1 MYYITVIIAV
11 ILFGGGFALSDVYRR
26 LRSSSIRSSLE
37 SSLIGAIA
45 GLTVLLAVS
54 GGFQA
59 TPFTLFIAFL
69 SALNSIA
76 FMFFS
81 FKALDCANLSVYS
94 LFSMLGG
101 MALPFFQGII
111 FYGENLTVAK
121 LVAFLLITVALT
133 LTVSRGRS
141 KNGIPYYIGVFIL
154 NGMSGA
160 LSKIFTSSPYEKTS
174 PEWFSVWIAFFTAIV
189 SLLLLLTLFRKSEEK
204 FTLKALAVSV
214 GNGLFNR
221 IANMLLVVAL
231 VHIDAS
237 VQYTLVTGGV
247 IIVSTVISLFG
258 KSKPSKKELLSVAVA
273 FLGTLALF
281 LIKA

>member
-69 SALNSIA
+69 SALDSIA

-111 FYGENLTVAK
+111 FYGENFTVAK
-121 LVAFLLITVALT
+121 LGAFLLITIALT

-204 FTLKALAVSV
+204 FTLKALAVSA

>member
-1 MYYITVIIAV
+1 MYYITVIISV

-204 FTLKALAVSV
+204 FTLKALAVSA

-273 FLGTLALF
+273 FLGTMALF
-281 LIKA
+281 VIKI

>member
-69 SALNSIA
+69 SALNGIA

-111 FYGENLTVAK
+111 FYGEEVTVAK
-121 LVAFLLITVALT
+121 LVAFLLITIALT

-154 NGMSGA
+154 NGMSGV

-204 FTLKALAVSV
+204 FTLKALAVSA